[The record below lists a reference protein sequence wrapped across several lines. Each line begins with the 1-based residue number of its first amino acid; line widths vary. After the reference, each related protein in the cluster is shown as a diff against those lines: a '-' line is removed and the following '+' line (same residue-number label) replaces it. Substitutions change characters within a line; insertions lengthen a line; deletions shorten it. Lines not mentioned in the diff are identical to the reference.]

1 MQNSTLQGRGM
12 FRSTIPKLF
21 PIVQI
26 AAQRSSS
33 IVKYLANW
41 FGSLRT
47 RRYRNS
53 IVGMILNQTWWRR
66 LSALGGGGGR
76 LWHWGLIRRGGGVAG
91 ARAIVASSVPGASR
105 ARYLCAIHSSRVPT
119 SPHATSRT
127 QWPLHLLWSVTR
139 IVILLRF
146 FNVYKVLNNVKF

>member
-1 MQNSTLQGRGM
+1 MSESVIWLIRIQFVQNSTLQGRGM

-105 ARYLCAIHSSRVPT
+105 ARCLCAIHSSRVPT
-119 SPHATSRT
+119 TPHATSRYLT
-127 QWPLHLLWSVTR
+127 HHYIYSGRLHV
-139 IVILLRF
+139 
-146 FNVYKVLNNVKF
+146 